1 MCTLNALVP
10 YGLRPRSAL
19 GLSSLLETGLGEAE
33 MVVRWRGDLERDE
46 DFVEYV
52 PGPRAGLGEV
62 EL

>member
-1 MCTLNALVP
+1 M
-10 YGLRPRSAL
+10 
-19 GLSSLLETGLGEAE
+19 LSSLLETGLGEAE

-46 DFVEYV
+46 DFLEYV